1 MINAIEIVKKIGYTI
16 YKENEG
22 KTKFLFGGVDMSK
35 GAKFFTVVA
44 VIIGVLT
51 AAEILGEI
59 FSTKMNR
66 YYKVDSE

>member
-1 MINAIEIVKKIGYTI
+1 
-16 YKENEG
+16 
-22 KTKFLFGGVDMSK
+22 MSK
-35 GAKFFTVVA
+35 GAKIFTVIA
-44 VIIGVLT
+44 IIIGVLT